1 MAGVDIRTVQELMGH
16 STITMTMRYA
26 HLFPR
31 SLAHGGQSSE
41 FGGHCSE
48 SERGTWSK
56 TGSNE
61 NQRLERGPVRMTH
74 PLKYL
79 QGNGGGAGRVRTA
92 AYQFAPP
99 GLGLPWSCHA
109 EAWAC

>member
-1 MAGVDIRTVQELMGH
+1 MGH

-79 QGNGGGAGRVRTA
+79 QEMLEAPGGFEPPHRSFAERLDPLCQKVTNG
-92 AYQFAPP
+92 
-99 GLGLPWSCHA
+99 
-109 EAWAC
+109 E